1 MAPLDLPNTSKLNV
15 LTTRSYRDVVLPPDK
30 PTKPIIADTGATSH
44 YIAPDHTTICTDVH
58 ETANGPAVKAANGQI
73 MPATHRATLPL
84 PSAITTRAKTG
95 HVLNSLQTGS
105 LLSIG
110 KLCDDDCI
118 ATFTKHNLTITKDA
132 SVQLQGH
139 RDRETGLWHI
149 PLSANQETHCSTQA
163 NGAIANTNTKQELA
177 TFNHGTL
184 FSPRPSTLLRAIK
197 LNYLNTFPGLTGKL
211 IRTYL
216 PKSLATS
223 QGHLKGQQKNIRST
237 KTVLE
242 ETVPLTISLDIAPAQ
257 EPANPKTQT
266 VFLTIIDN
274 KTFARSYSD
283 QTGQFPIQSG
293 RGNNYMFVLYDY
305 DSNAI
310 LIKAIPNR
318 RAATIRD
325 AWVDKVNILQQ
336 NGYKPELHIIDNE
349 CSGDLKAAFQKYN
362 VQFQRVPPHQ
372 HRRNAAERAI
382 QTWKNHFIA
391 GLSSCDPSFP
401 TSEWDRL
408 IEQGEI
414 TLNLLRSSRR
424 QPSLSA
430 YHSLF
435 GAFDFNKTPLAVPGT
450 KVLVHETP
458 QQRNTWAQHGVPGFY
473 VGPSMEHYRC
483 FKCYLP
489 STNKTRDSPTIEW
502 FPTTIKFPKV
512 TADEYLRQTAEDM
525 LTLLQPTTSES
536 PPIPNL
542 TYGSTLTNA
551 YIQIAQILRRATARP
566 PPRPALQILEEN
578 PTPNIQP
585 TQTTDTPQT
594 EPRVLPP
601 PHDPPAAVPRVRIQT
616 ATPSQPSPATPAN
629 VNQPPQPRLRKNLP
643 PTTKRI
649 QDILQRLVT
658 TRSKRKPTPAKHQ
671 PTPTPFRP
679 PLSVQRHRHRYQTR
693 QSHQL
698 AQLALPQDEPYIHHI
713 ANLQHTPVEKGRAG
727 SIRTLLKGPNNAT
740 WTRSLANEFGR
751 LLPHGVGKN
760 RPVNERIQGTGTI
773 FPIHKKD
780 VPPGRKITYANF
792 VCDIRPQKKESHRT
806 RLTAGGD
813 KLDYPFDASSPAVS
827 VLDAKIHINSTIS
840 DAHRGARYLVLDIKN
855 FYLGTPMQ
863 YYQYMRIPKALIP
876 DEIMAEYDL
885 EQYIEPDNY
894 LYCEIRKGMYG
905 LKEAGIIAFKNL
917 VKNLKPHGYRPMKYT
932 PGLWR
937 HDTKPTTFTLCVDDF
952 GVKYFTPTDAHHL
965 INAIK
970 TNYEC
975 TIDWTGSLYVGINLQ
990 WNYEKRYVDASMNG
1004 FVKRALKKYN
1014 HPPPKRPQHSPHEW
1028 TQPVYGRRQ
1037 AQQATQPAPSPLLGP
1052 DGIKRT
1058 QGIAGTF
1065 NYYSEI
1071 DPCIKPALNEI
1082 ATEQSAPTEI
1092 THKRTHRLMDYLSTY
1107 PNATIRY
1114 HASDMVL
1121 VFETDAAY
1129 LVLPKARSRASGWY
1143 ILTNDPTKTKNIIKP
1158 NGPLHVMCTAIK
1170 NVQQSASEAETGS
1183 TYLGFQRA
1191 VPIRTTLE
1199 ELGHPQP
1206 AEGTP
1211 AFTDNNT
1218 SHGILT
1224 STMRPKLSKAF
1235 DMRYHWIKDRIQQ
1248 KQFQLIWRKGKVNM
1262 ADYFSKHHPPWHHK
1276 IMRYKYVHKALLT
1289 TLLKHNRRLTSSAR
1303 EGVLLPLV
1311 VADRSDVI
1319 RHGTRLAQTNIAVT
1333 Q

>member
-1 MAPLDLPNTSKLNV
+1 MAPAIDHRSTHKLKVTDN
-15 LTTRSYRDVVLPPDK
+15 RSYRDALLPPSPHK
-30 PTKPIIADTGATSH
+30 QPIIADTGATSH
-44 YIAPDHTTICTDVH
+44 YIAKSHAPICQHVQETDD
-58 ETANGPAVKAANGQI
+58 GPAVKAANGQI
-73 MPATHRATLPL
+73 MTSTHQAILPL
-84 PSAITTRAKTG
+84 PAAITTTAKTG
-95 HVLNSLQTGS
+95 HILNNLQTGS

-118 ATFTKHNLTITKDA
+118 ATFTKNKVYITKDKA
-132 SVQLQGH
+132 VQLTGH
-139 RDRETGLWHI
+139 RNHNNGLWNIPLAPTSNRETHT
-149 PLSANQETHCSTQA
+149 EMA
-163 NGAIANTNTKQELA
+163 NGVISDHNTKLELA
-177 TFNHGTL
+177 AFNHGTL

-197 LNYLNTFPGLTGKL
+197 LNYLVTFPGLTESL
-211 IRTYL
+211 IRKHL

-223 QGHLKGQQKNIRST
+223 QGHLKAQQKNIQST
-237 KTVLE
+237 KTVLDE
-242 ETVPLTISLDIAPAQ
+242 PIPLSTSLDIAPAQ
-257 EPANPKTQT
+257 EPSNPKTHN
-266 VFLTIIDN
+266 VFLTLVDN
-274 KTFARSYSD
+274 KVFARSYSD
-283 QTGQFPIQSG
+283 QTGQFPVQSG

-310 LIKAIPNR
+310 LVKAIPNR

-325 AWVDKVNILQQ
+325 AWIDKLQILQR
-336 NGYKPELHIIDNE
+336 NGLKPELHIIDNE
-349 CSGDLKAAFQKYN
+349 CSDDLKAAFRKHN

-382 QTWKNHFIA
+382 QTWKNHFIT
-391 GLSSCDPSFP
+391 GLSTCDPSFP
-401 TSEWDRL
+401 SKEWDRL

-430 YHSLF
+430 YHGLF
-435 GAFDFNKTPLAVPGT
+435 GAFDFNKTPLAIPGT
-450 KVLVHETP
+450 KVLVHEMP
-458 QQRNTWAQHGVPGFY
+458 KQRNTWAQHGIPGFY
-473 VGPSMEHYRC
+473 IGPSMEHYRC
-483 FKCYLP
+483 FKCYIP
-489 STNKTRDSPTIEW
+489 STNATRDSPTIEW
-502 FPTTIKFPKV
+502 FPTTIKFPTVTTDVYLKQ
-512 TADEYLRQTAEDM
+512 TADDM
-525 LTLLQPTTSES
+525 LALLQPAKDQS
-536 PPIPNL
+536 PIPDL
-542 TYGSTLTNA
+542 TYGSKITNA
-551 YIQIAQILRRATARP
+551 YIQIAQILRRATTRP
-566 PPRPALQILEEN
+566 PPRPAIAPRPEPSQVREA
-578 PTPNIQP
+578 PPVPIQP
-585 TQTTDTPQT
+585 
-594 EPRVLPP
+594 EPRVARPTTNPPAQEPRVVIQTESPPHPTPVQPAQPP
-601 PHDPPAAVPRVRIQT
+601 PQISPMPPATTQKQQNIVRKLLSSARPKSKAIT
-616 ATPSQPSPATPAN
+616 STH
-629 VNQPPQPRLRKNLP
+629 RLR
-643 PTTKRI
+643 
-649 QDILQRLVT
+649 
-658 TRSKRKPTPAKHQ
+658 
-671 PTPTPFRP
+671 PTPFRQ
-679 PLSVQRHRHRYQTR
+679 PLSLQRHRYFTR
-693 QSHQL
+693 HSQQL
-698 AQLALPQDEPYIHHI
+698 AQAVIPQADPYAHHI
-713 ANLQHTPVEKGRAG
+713 ANLQHQPIEKGRAG
-727 SIRTLLKGPNNAT
+727 SLRSLLKGPHKET
-740 WTRSLANEFGR
+740 WIRSLANEFGR

-760 RPVNERIQGTGTI
+760 RPVSERIQGTGTI
-773 FPIHKKD
+773 FPIRKKD
-780 VPPGRKITYANF
+780 VPQGRKVTYANF

-813 KLDYPFDASSPAVS
+813 KLDYPHDASSPAVS

-855 FYLGTPMQ
+855 FYLGTPMT
-863 YYQYMRIPKALIP
+863 YYQYMRIPRALIP
-876 DEIMAEYDL
+876 DEIINEYDL
-885 EQYIEPDNY
+885 NTFIEEDNH

-952 GVKYFTPTDAHHL
+952 GVKYFKLADAQHL
-965 INAIK
+965 INAVK
-970 TNYEC
+970 ANYEC
-975 TIDWTGSLYVGINLQ
+975 TIDWSGSLYVGINLR
-990 WNYEKRYVDASMNG
+990 WNYEKGYVDASMNG
-1004 FVKRALKKYN
+1004 FVQRALKKYN
-1014 HPPPKRPQHSPHEW
+1014 HSQPKKPQHSPHDW
-1028 TQPVYGRRQ
+1028 TQPIYGQRK
-1037 AQQATQPAPSPLLGP
+1037 AQQATETAPSPLLGP
-1052 DGIKRT
+1052 DGIKRI

-1092 THKRTHRLMDYLSTY
+1092 TNKRCHRLMDYLATY

-1114 HASDMVL
+1114 HASDMIL

-1143 ILTNDPTKTKNIIKP
+1143 ILTKDPTKNNNIIKS

-1191 VPIRTTLE
+1191 VPIRTTLK

-1206 AEGTP
+1206 PQGTP

-1248 KQFQLIWRKGKVNM
+1248 KQFQLIWRKGKINM

-1276 IMRYKYVHKALLT
+1276 IMRYKYIHKALCT
-1289 TLLKHNRRLTSSAR
+1289 TLLKHNWRLTSSAR
-1303 EGVLLPLV
+1303 EGVLLPPV
-1311 VADRSDVI
+1311 VAYRSDVI
-1319 RHGTRLAQTNIAVT
+1319 RHGTTLAQTNIAVT